1 MSLFKKNKKNRK
13 KSSRFFKKSDK
24 TIKKSFFKPFL
35 LILLVSLIFGFIYT
49 SINQP
54 LTSIKIEG
62 DLKRV
67 STKRVDSI
75 VSEIM
80 NQGFLTI
87 NQSKYKDRLENIDWV
102 KSVRINK
109 EWPNKINILLIEDDV
124 VGLWNQKLLLN
135 SSGELYN
142 LDQRIVPK
150 ELIQFSGPD
159 DRVNDVYEKF
169 NIYNNELVTRGILI
183 EKIEL
188 NLRGSWEITI
198 RPSIT
203 IKLGGEDTQERFERF
218 LTIWDQ
224 SLLENFELIS
234 YIDLRYTE
242 GFSIKRKNQ

>member
-1 MSLFKKNKKNRK
+1 LSLFKKNKKNRK

>member
-1 MSLFKKNKKNRK
+1 MFKKNKKNK
-13 KSSRFFKKSDK
+13 KKNSRLFKKSDK
-24 TIKKSFFKPFL
+24 PIEKSLLKPFL
-35 LILLVSLIFGFIYT
+35 LTLLALIIFVFIYI

-54 LTSIKIEG
+54 VTSIKIQG
-62 DLKRV
+62 DFKRV
-67 STKRVDSI
+67 SNKRVDSI
-75 VSEIM
+75 LSELM

-87 NQSKYKDRLENIDWV
+87 NQSKYKNRLENIDWV

-109 EWPNKINILLIEDDV
+109 VWPNKINVLLIEDDV
-124 VGLWNQKLLLN
+124 VGLWNKKLLLN

-142 LDQRIVPK
+142 LDQRVVPK
-150 ELIQFSGPD
+150 ELIQFFGPD
-159 DRVNDVYEKF
+159 DRVNDVYERF
-169 NIYNNELVTRGILI
+169 NLYNDELVARGILI

-198 RPSIT
+198 RPSIK
-203 IKLGGEDTQERFERF
+203 IKLGEKDTQERFERF

-242 GFSIKRKNQ
+242 GFVIKRKN

>member
-35 LILLVSLIFGFIYT
+35 LIILVSLIFGFIYT

-218 LTIWDQ
+218 LTILDQ
-224 SLLENFELIS
+224 SLLENFEIIS